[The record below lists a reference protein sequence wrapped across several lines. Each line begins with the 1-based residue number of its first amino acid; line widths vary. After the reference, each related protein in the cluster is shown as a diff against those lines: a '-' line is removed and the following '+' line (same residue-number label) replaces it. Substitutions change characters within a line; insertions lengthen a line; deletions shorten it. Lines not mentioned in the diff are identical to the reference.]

1 MIVKRRSPCTT
12 AFSHTTPSSRNLA
25 LHLVSRSDRATIAN
39 GTCAASG
46 RWNDFSA
53 GGRDNVVMLVDLRV
67 VAEVAWKG
75 NSARIE
81 ERRGSRPRVSVSI

>member
-1 MIVKRRSPCTT
+1 M
-12 AFSHTTPSSRNLA
+12 
-25 LHLVSRSDRATIAN
+25 
-39 GTCAASG
+39 
-46 RWNDFSA
+46 
-53 GGRDNVVMLVDLRV
+53 VMLVDLRV